1 MQLILGDC
9 LEKMKDI
16 PDKSIDMVLTDV
28 PYNVINRKSGGLRNL
43 DKGVADSSLFDLDVL
58 CDEIDRVISGS
69 AYVFCATEQVSHIR
83 RAFADKGMTTR
94 LCIWEK
100 TNPSPM
106 NGQILW
112 LSGVECCVFARK
124 KGATFNY
131 HCKNTVW
138 RYPVARG
145 GLHPTMKPVALMEY
159 SILASTKEGDVVL
172 DQFMGSGSTGVA
184 CINTGRNFIGIEKDE
199 GYFKIAKNRIADAID
214 AREV

>member
-1 MQLILGDC
+1 MQLIHGDC

-28 PYNVINRKSGGLRNL
+28 PYNVVNRKSGGLRNL
-43 DKGVADSSLFDLDVL
+43 DKGVADSSLFDLTVL

-83 RAFADKGMTTR
+83 SAFADKGMTTR

-106 NGQILW
+106 NGQSVW

-131 HCKNTVW
+131 RCKNTVW

-145 GLHPTMKPVALMEY
+145 KLHPTMKPVALMEY
-159 SILASTKEGDVVL
+159 IILASTKEGDVVL
-172 DQFMGSGSTGVA
+172 DPFMGSGSTGIA
-184 CINTGRNFIGIEKDE
+184 CLNTKRNFIGIEKDDK
-199 GYFKIAKNRIADAID
+199 YFVIAKKRIEEHLTTAST
-214 AREV
+214 